1 MIVHTKIKHAEVL
14 GLYSRARMRVYTE
27 PLRALDELTNT
38 TKQPKKLNKKKN
50 RERAESNIAENMK

>member
-38 TKQPKKLNKKKN
+38 TKQPKKLDIKKRTEK
-50 RERAESNIAENMK
+50 EQSQIL

>member
-38 TKQPKKLNKKKN
+38 TKQPKKLNKKK
-50 RERAESNIAENMK
+50 RTEKEQSQILQRT